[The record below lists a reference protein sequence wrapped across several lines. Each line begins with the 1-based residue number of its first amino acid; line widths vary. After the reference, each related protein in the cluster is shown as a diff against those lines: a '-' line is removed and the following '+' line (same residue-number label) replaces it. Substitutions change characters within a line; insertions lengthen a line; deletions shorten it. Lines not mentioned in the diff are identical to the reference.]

1 MALILTLGEILR
13 ALGEGARYVGDQAVL
28 TRRAM
33 GISIDSRACG
43 AEALFVA
50 LRGDRFNG
58 HNFITD
64 VFEKQALAAVVDAQW
79 FQSNKK
85 AFGNFLIVDDTLHA
99 LQKLGSTIRKRWG
112 KNVVAVTGSNGKTTT
127 KEMIA
132 SVLQQKFFTHKTTGN
147 LNNHL
152 GVPLTLSELT
162 YGPEVAVVEM
172 GTNHFGEIAT
182 LCEIAAPNFGVI
194 TNVARAHTE
203 FFGDLAGVAKAKA
216 ELFEYLHRNDGIAFL
231 NADDPHLRA
240 ALPSGAKAITFGID
254 KPAQYQGKVLGLD
267 ENGCVQLEVQKT
279 QIRLN
284 VPGLHHAHNA
294 LAAVAIGGFLGLA
307 MSSIKKGLESFE
319 TPAKRMQVQ
328 RMHGVTIINDAY
340 NANPESMR
348 AALQFL
354 AAMSPAEHG
363 RRIAI
368 LGDMLELGSHAD
380 EYHREIGEFITLLPI
395 QAVFAF
401 GPHMKHLVQAIG
413 QHCWAEHFEEKAT
426 LFAEINRSVRP
437 GDVLLL
443 KGSRGMAMEEVIANL
458 AFSYQPSAIS

>member
-1 MALILTLGEILR
+1 MALILTLGEIVR
-13 ALGEGARYVGDQAVL
+13 ALGEGAQYVGEQAVL
-28 TRRAM
+28 TRRATAL
-33 GISIDSRACG
+33 STDSRACG

-50 LRGDRFNG
+50 LRGDRFDG
-58 HNFITD
+58 HNFIAD
-64 VFEKQALAAVVDAQW
+64 IFAKQALAAIVDAQW
-79 FQSNKK
+79 FQSNQK
-85 AFGNFLIVDDTLHA
+85 ALGNFIIVENTLAA
-99 LQKLGSTIRKRWG
+99 LQKIGSTIRKRWG
-112 KNVVAVTGSNGKTTT
+112 KNIVAITGSNGKTTT

-147 LNNHL
+147 LNNHI

-162 YGPEVAVVEM
+162 HSPEIAVVEM
-172 GTNHFGEIAT
+172 GTNHFGEIAA

-194 TNVARAHTE
+194 TNVGRAHTE
-203 FFGDLAGVAKAKA
+203 FLGDLAGVAKAKG

-231 NADDPHLRA
+231 NADDAHLRG

-254 KPAQYQGKVLGLD
+254 RPAQYHGKVLGLD

-284 VPGLHHAHNA
+284 MPGLHHSHNA
-294 LAAVAIGGFLGLA
+294 LAAVAIGSFLGVP
-307 MSSIKKGLESFE
+307 MTGIKKGLENFE

-328 RMHGVTIINDAY
+328 RLHGVTIINDAY

-368 LGDMLELGSHAD
+368 LGDMLELGPHAD
-380 EYHREIGEFITLLPI
+380 EYHREIGEFITTLPI

-401 GPHMKHLVQAIG
+401 GAHMKHAVQAIG
-413 QHCWAEHFEEKAT
+413 RYCWAEHFETKPA
-426 LFAEINRSVRP
+426 LFAEVNRSLRA
-437 GDVLLL
+437 GDVVLL
-443 KGSRGMAMEEVIANL
+443 KGSRSMAMEEVMARLILDA
-458 AFSYQPSAIS
+458 

>member
-1 MALILTLGEILR
+1 TQYRSAIFYHGPE
-13 ALGEGARYVGDQAVL
+13 QQQ
-28 TRRAM
+28 
-33 GISIDSRACG
+33 
-43 AEALFVA
+43 VA
-50 LRGDRFNG
+50 
-58 HNFITD
+58 
-64 VFEKQALAAVVDAQW
+64 Q
-79 FQSNKK
+79 
-85 AFGNFLIVDDTLHA
+85 
-99 LQKLGSTIRKRWG
+99 
-112 KNVVAVTGSNGKTTT
+112 
-127 KEMIA
+127 EMIA
-132 SVLQQKFFTHKTTGN
+132 SVLQQKFVTHKTTGN

-172 GTNHFGEIAT
+172 GTNHFGEIAA
-182 LCEIAAPNFGVI
+182 LCEIAAPNYGVI
-194 TNVARAHTE
+194 TNVGRAHTE
-203 FFGDLAGVAKAKA
+203 FLGDLSGVAKAKG
-216 ELFEYLHRNDGIAFL
+216 ELFEYLHRNDGVAFL
-231 NADDPHLRA
+231 NADDAYLRA

-254 KPAQYQGKVLGLD
+254 KPAQYQGKVLGLE

-294 LAAVAIGGFLGLA
+294 LAAVAIGSFLGVP
-307 MSSIKKGLESFE
+307 MSGIKKGLESFE

-368 LGDMLELGSHAD
+368 LGDMLELGPHAD
-380 EYHREIGEFITLLPI
+380 AYHREIGEFITTLPI

-401 GPHMKHLVQAIG
+401 GPHMKHAVQAIG
-413 QHCWAEHFEEKAT
+413 QYCWAEHFEAKPQ
-426 LFAEINRSVRP
+426 LIAEVNRSLRA
-437 GDVLLL
+437 GDVVLL
-443 KGSRGMAMEEVIANL
+443 KGSRSMAMEEVVVNL
-458 AFSYQPSAIS
+458 KMDA

>member
-13 ALGEGARYVGDQAVL
+13 ALGGGARYVGDQALL
-28 TRRAM
+28 TRRATA
-33 GISIDSRACG
+33 ISIDSRACG

-50 LRGDRFNG
+50 LRSDRFDS
-58 HNFITD
+58 HNFIAD
-64 VFEKQALAAVVDAQW
+64 VFAKQALAAVVDAQW
-79 FQSNKK
+79 FQSNQK
-85 AFGNFLIVDDTLHA
+85 AFGNFIIVDDTLHT
-99 LQKLGSTIRKRWG
+99 LQKIGSTIRKRWG

-132 SVLQQKFFTHKTTGN
+132 SVLQQKFFTRKTNGN
-147 LNNHL
+147 LNNHI

-172 GTNHFGEIAT
+172 GTNHFGEIAA

-216 ELFEYLHRNDGIAFL
+216 ELFEYLHHNDGIAFL
-231 NADDPHLRA
+231 NADDPNLRV

-284 VPGLHHAHNA
+284 LPGLHHSHNA
-294 LAAVAIGGFLGLA
+294 LAAVAIGSFLGVP
-307 MSSIKKGLESFE
+307 MSGIKKGLESFE

-328 RMHGVTIINDAY
+328 RLHGVTIINDAY

-354 AAMSPAEHG
+354 AAMPPAENG

-368 LGDMLELGSHAD
+368 LGDMLELGPHAD
-380 EYHREIGEFITLLPI
+380 EYHREIGEFVTTLPI

-401 GPHMKHLVQAIG
+401 GPHTTHLIQAVG
-413 QHCWAEHFEEKAT
+413 QHCWAEHFEEKAK
-426 LFAEINRSVRP
+426 LFAEINRSIRP

-443 KGSRGMAMEEVIANL
+443 KGSRGMAMEEVVANL
-458 AFSYQPSAIS
+458 KLEA